1 MHTTKFSSW
10 KKLGFGSFLQEDEGV
25 SKVFRRPF
33 IFALQRMF
41 FWGVLLGGIT
51 WGAKFF
57 LPENLFWAWWALG
70 GLAIYKVLA
79 VFLYWYV
86 NGLLMTTDN
95 IIDIEWP
102 RFFERR
108 CTRVDYWDLDEI
120 EVERVGVQSFVYNYG
135 TLRLQKYGGELHAI
149 HRIYRPNKVAR
160 IIEKYREQMVD
171 AKNFTEESALKDL
184 ITNLV
189 KSHVRDNGQPKR
201 TKNEELRMENENQKE
216 KSFIKKMFK
225 PNTTSIEVEKE
236 LDDEGGIEIDLG
248 SDK

>member
-10 KKLGFGSFLQEDEGV
+10 KRLGFGSFLQEDEGV
-25 SKVFRRPF
+25 AKVFRRPLF
-33 IFALQRMF
+33 FVLQRMF

-51 WGAKFF
+51 WGAWFF
-57 LPENLFWAWWALG
+57 LPKNLFWVWWGLGALTG
-70 GLAIYKVLA
+70 YKLLAI
-79 VFLYWYV
+79 FFHWYV
-86 NGLLMTTDN
+86 NALLMTTDN
-95 IIDIEWP
+95 VIDIEWP

-120 EVERVGVQSFVYNYG
+120 EVERVGIKSFIYNYG

-189 KSHVRDNGQPKR
+189 RSHVRDNGQPERFSKVQR
-201 TKNEELRMENENQKE
+201 MVANESEKKE
-216 KSFIKKMFK
+216 SFIKKIFK
-225 PNTTSIEVEKE
+225 PNTTAIEVEKE
-236 LDDEGGIEIDLG
+236 LDDEGGIEIDLD